1 MPPIRD
7 RHARVSWPIRREVVR
22 AGAWLKRRIDIV
34 DYKKTATQMQIDWYR
49 PKNSHGEGSR

>member
-34 DYKKTATQMQIDWYR
+34 DYKKTATQMQID
-49 PKNSHGEGSR
+49 